1 MSRRS
6 GTMLGMVALLVVA
19 PAFSA
24 STSPPEP
31 IYQVKLECGV
41 RIPMRDGVRLAADVY
56 LPDAPGRF
64 PVVLQR
70 TPYDKGT
77 VSYVKRGRFYASHG
91 FACVMQDV
99 RGRGESDGEF
109 YPLRHEAEDGYDTQ
123 TWCGTQ
129 EWSTGKVGTRGA
141 SYDAWTQL
149 YPGVLNNPHLVAMM
163 PVVAPP
169 DPVKNIPIQYGAYSL
184 TISAWLA
191 ETVGHT
197 LQDISQY
204 DLMETYRS
212 LPLEDIGT
220 HFGRKLQVWRDWL
233 AHPGL
238 DEYWQPMCYQ
248 AKLLDVRVPALHIS
262 GWYDDDLVG
271 TTENFIALSQHARD
285 VATRRRQKLVI
296 GPWGHAVNAGTKLGE
311 IDFGPTALIDLDE
324 LPLRWFRRWL
334 VGEDNGIDREPPVR
348 IFVMGANRWR
358 DEQEWPLERT
368 RYTKY
373 YLRSGGRAN
382 SLFGDGIL
390 SPEPPGGETP
400 DGFKYDPADPVPF
413 ITEPSF
419 FQVGGPDDYRPVER
433 RDDVLVYS
441 TPPLAEPME
450 ICGSLRVK
458 LFAAS
463 SAKDTDWTAKV
474 LDVHPDGYAQRLND
488 GIIRA
493 RFRKGL
499 DRQLPLEPGKVEEYE
514 IDCWSTCIRLPK
526 GHRLRV
532 EISSSAFPKFDRN
545 LNTGGPIGTEKAGV
559 PAEQTV
565 FHDSGRASYVLL
577 PIVPATAEGSGNPA
591 GVGQNAP
598 PRAASGS

>member
-1 MSRRS
+1 MSLRS
-6 GTMLGMVALLVVA
+6 RTVLSLVAVLVTV

-24 STSPPEP
+24 APPP
-31 IYQVKLECGV
+31 LVVTYNVKLECGV
-41 RIPMRDGVRLAADVY
+41 RVPMRDGVRLATDVY
-56 LPDAPGRF
+56 RPDAPGRF

-91 FACVMQDV
+91 FVCVMQDV

-129 EWSTGKVGTRGA
+129 EWSTGKVGIRGA

-149 YPGVLNNPHLVAMM
+149 YAAVLNNPHLAAMM

-169 DPVKNIPIQYGAYSL
+169 DPLKNIPIQYGAYSL
-184 TISAWLA
+184 PTAVWLA
-191 ETVGHT
+191 ETSGRT

-204 DLMETYRS
+204 DLMQTYRS

-233 AHPGL
+233 AHPAL

-248 AKLLDVRVPALHIS
+248 GKLLDVRVPALHLS

-285 VATRRRQKLVI
+285 VDTRRRQKLII
-296 GPWGHAVNAGTKLGE
+296 GPWGHAVNAGTKLGD

-334 VGEDNGIDREPPVR
+334 LGADNGIDRELPVR
-348 IFVMGANRWR
+348 IFVMGANQWR

-373 YLRSGGRAN
+373 YLHSGGRAN
-382 SLFGDGIL
+382 SRFGDGVL
-390 SPEPPGGETP
+390 SPEPPREEKP
-400 DGFKYDPADPVPF
+400 DGFTYDPGNPVPF
-413 ITEPSF
+413 ITELSF
-419 FQVGGPDDYRPVER
+419 LQIGGPDDYRPVER

-441 TPPLAEPME
+441 TPPLTEPME
-450 ICGSLRVK
+450 ICGPLKVE

-499 DRQLPLEPGKVEEYE
+499 DRQVPLEPGKAEEYE
-514 IDCWSTCIRLPK
+514 IDCWSTCILLSK

-565 FHDSGRASYVLL
+565 FHDRGRASYVLL
-577 PIVPATAEGSGNPA
+577 PIVPAFEEAPVNPSG
-591 GVGQNAP
+591 GGQKASAKNI
-598 PRAASGS
+598 SGS